1 MKIPTSIEVR
11 SDDLH
16 LYNKVDPIVYQ
27 RRQGATLRSSVKA
40 AVSDYFEHVDPDM
53 IKDFYNLVL
62 AEVEAPMLEVVMN
75 KVRQNQSKAAKLLGL
90 NRGTLRTKLK
100 QYKLLD

>member
-1 MKIPTSIEVR
+1 MKIPASIEIR
-11 SDDLH
+11 SDDLPI
-16 LYNKVDPIVYQ
+16 YSKVDPAYQ